1 MFAGEVAGGDTH
13 PHTNSRRCGRSTGE
27 GKRKEGRE
35 VWGGRR
41 ESHRE
46 IGEKCNVK
54 TSNRWRSEK
63 GVKSVNE

>member
-1 MFAGEVAGGDTH
+1 MTHTHTLTHAGVADQ
-13 PHTNSRRCGRSTGE
+13 PERAKERRE
-27 GKRKEGRE
+27 EKEGRE